1 MSIVYFS
8 CPQSLSQHFY
18 WRLNECLI
26 HWYGVAY
33 SRASKQGST
42 SSRGVGVGHD
52 PGIPWLWQVLHH
64 PEQELVSGRGSFVA
78 DGWLCQCGV
87 LSDTSPHTC
96 LSTSSKPHHSQCP
109 FLWHFM
115 SWLLIIPLHNVMYNV
130 TNCVSLRKI
139 QTH

>member
-1 MSIVYFS
+1 MQIWNVTWIVSSVSYW
-8 CPQSLSQHFY
+8 SLSQHFY

-26 HWYGVAY
+26 HRYGVAY

-78 DGWLCQCGV
+78 DGWLSVSVGSFQI
-87 LSDTSPHTC
+87 LLPTSALVPAA
-96 LSTSSKPHHSQCP
+96 SP
-109 FLWHFM
+109 
-115 SWLLIIPLHNVMYNV
+115 IIP
-130 TNCVSLRKI
+130 SLRSFGTLCHGYLLLPFI
-139 QTH
+139 T